1 MTTRVTFE
9 RSAFRDFVEWAT
21 LNKKIHQRIVNLI
34 LDILRQPYTGIGK
47 PELLKYEMQG
57 YWSRRIDDEHRLVY
71 KIEGEMVVIVSCKY
85 HYHKS

>member
-1 MTTRVTFE
+1 MTTRITCE
-9 RSAFRDFVEWAT
+9 RSAFREFVEWAT

-47 PELLKYEMQG
+47 PEWLKYEMHG

-71 KIEGEMVVIVSCKY
+71 KIEGEMVIIVSCKY
-85 HYHKS
+85 HYQKS

>member
-34 LDILRQPYTGIGK
+34 LDILRQPYMGIGK

-57 YWSRRIDDEHRLVY
+57 YWSRRIDEEHRLIY

-85 HYHKS
+85 HYHES

>member
-9 RSAFRDFVEWAT
+9 RSAFREFVEWAT
-21 LNKKIHQRIVNLI
+21 LNKKIHQRMVNLI
-34 LDILRQPYTGIGK
+34 LDLLRQPYTGIGK

-71 KIEGEMVVIVSCKY
+71 KVEGEMVVIVSCKY